1 MTAVLNGRAAAP
13 GVAVAP
19 AFLVAGRSA
28 PVADRTAGTP
38 TEERERATAA
48 LAATRLAL
56 EELSEQVGAD
66 VGADEAEI
74 FAAHAEFAG
83 DPELADRIDTAV
95 GGGAV
100 AEEAVRT
107 AFDGFR
113 ALLAASG
120 NEYLAARA
128 TDLDDVRDQVLDRLA
143 GGAAGGGA
151 GGGAVPTQRVVVVA
165 RELTPSQTAR
175 LPREYLAALVCEAGS
190 PTSHAAILARAL
202 GIPSV
207 VGVSGVLDAV
217 SADVPL
223 AVDGARGEVVVDP
236 DDDQRAEFEQRTAA
250 ADERTAQLATLRDDP
265 GRTADG
271 RRVELAAN
279 VNDPDA
285 LEAARA
291 SGAEGSGLV
300 RTELLF
306 MEADRPPSVEEQ
318 TAYYRRVLAAFDGQR
333 VVVRTMDVGAD
344 KPVSW
349 LDRTEDNPALGL
361 RGLRL
366 ALARPE
372 LLDDQLRALLRASDA
387 GRLAIMFPMVS
398 TAAELTAA
406 LDVLDRLVDELG
418 VARPETGAMI
428 EVPVA
433 ALGARG
439 LAARLDFLS
448 VGTND
453 LLQYLFAADRL
464 NADVAHLPD
473 VFDPLVLALLGDV
486 AAAAHDNGAWLG
498 VCGEAAAD
506 PVTAAALVGL
516 GVDELSMTPTAIP
529 EVKAALRL
537 LDSGDLV
544 EAARLAVAAPDA
556 ATARRLFDEL
566 VSRSAEP

>member
-1 MTAVLNGRAAAP
+1 MSMLLVGRAAAP
-13 GVAVAP
+13 GVVVAP
-19 AFLVAGRSA
+19 AFLVAE
-28 PVADRTAGTP
+28 RTAAPSARTVGTP
-38 TEERERATAA
+38 DEERARASAA
-48 LAATRLAL
+48 LDATRLAL
-56 EELSEQVGAD
+56 EELSASVGTE
-66 VGADEAEI
+66 VGEEEAEI

-83 DPELADRIDTAV
+83 DPELADRIRAAV
-95 GGGAV
+95 DGGAG
-100 AEEAVRT
+100 AEEAVT
-107 AFDGFR
+107 TSFDGFR

-128 TDLDDVRDQVLDRLA
+128 ADLDDVRDQVVDRLA
-143 GGAAGGGA
+143 GAGPAAGSGP
-151 GGGAVPTQRVVVVA
+151 GAVPTSRVVVVA

-175 LPREYLAALVCEAGS
+175 LPREHLVAVVCEAGS

-207 VGVSGVLDAV
+207 VGVAGVLDAV
-217 SADVPL
+217 RGGVPL

-236 DDDQRAEFEQRTAA
+236 DDERRAEFARRATA
-250 ADERTAQLATLRDDP
+250 ADERTARLATLRDEP

-271 RRVELAAN
+271 HHVELAAN
-279 VNDPDA
+279 VNDADA
-285 LEAARA
+285 LDAART

-306 MEADRPPSVEEQ
+306 MAADRPPSVEEQ
-318 TAYYRRVLAAFDGQR
+318 EAYYRRVLAAFDGRR
-333 VVVRTMDVGAD
+333 VVIRTMDVGAD
-344 KPVSW
+344 KPVAW

-372 LLDDQLRALLRASDA
+372 LLADQLRALLLASDA
-387 GRLAIMFPMVS
+387 GRLAVMFPMVS
-398 TAAELTAA
+398 TVAELGAA
-406 LDVLDRLVDELG
+406 LDVLDALVEELG
-418 VARPETGAMI
+418 VDRPEVGAMV

-433 ALGARG
+433 ALGARA

-464 NADVAHLPD
+464 NADVAHLPE

-529 EVKAALRL
+529 EVKEALRHL
-537 LDSGDLV
+537 HAADLV

-566 VSRSAEP
+566 VARSAEP